1 MRPDKHKLAKEWI
14 YGEAT
19 PMEEAKATWESM
31 DAEFNANR
39 KIQLAEKDNFNT
51 PDLEQSPD
59 SFLRPGETLEDF
71 DVTFRRPNAQGG
83 MQQLVQPNADGS
95 RPGYSGKNKF
105 ITPQSTYVTPQK
117 RSGAESFKGQ
127 KFYDIK
133 DPTYS
138 DGRRRVK
145 TKEYAA
151 WLKKEQEKGKKRKDF
166 GKSNFLR
173 REEPL
178 LRIAEAMQQ
187 ADINDDLEHLM
198 LSKDATKQ
206 VQKTSPKPLRI
217 YNKGMLNAGDI
228 VFINNLEKNFD
239 DVIFIADQLGE
250 STDWVLDKLDERT
263 EFRDFSRAERTL
275 EKENPKY
282 KKPRNDYL
290 KVENWLQKN
299 AKRYSN
305 PETFEKALI
314 KRFGKNNQF
323 VKDMLSFKPSPKSK
337 STSGFVTTYFSDEF
351 KKTMLNMS
359 PESRANINHL
369 KQLIKSSLYN
379 FNPKIKKA
387 ITEEIKGIFNSEN
400 LPKLRTEA
408 RTMLNNNKLL
418 SQFGLNKAITG
429 PFAKV
434 IQAEIGQQM
443 WDDITGFR
451 QHRLGTY
458 EMLKAFEQLVP
469 TEFKPIFN
477 ESAKSIL
484 YSQTNQWN
492 KAKEV
497 FGIADN
503 IAWDHKVPSSIIDK
517 GYADIIEYTKVNPT
531 TSNFNERIKNLG
543 FDRKINKELEKF
555 EKAKTFDEKVK
566 IKNNM
571 ETIKNNFSKKYKG
584 YLDEVSINLDKK
596 GNLKFSSSAN
606 PLTKTDDRVAM
617 LGKSLVQEG
626 FFDQKKINK
635 LLKDFEA
642 RGCGKAA
649 GGRILFS
656 NGGEAITTCA
666 KKGVAGFIDDLKK
679 GNYSKATVNILK
691 GGGNVLK
698 NILDPKELLKLRNY
712 FGPVALGFMAAYEGG
727 VIGDDV
733 IRQGTPLNESLANNW
748 LTKSF
753 LPYTQDYAKAK
764 NLLETGNVPSNMKK
778 YVEDVVTFNESLK
791 DMQGIQNRVSS
802 RIADVGGYGML
813 DGSSMYSKKQEDK
826 DVNDLIKK
834 MNTISEDVVTPGTAK
849 ALEMKSLQDEMKAT
863 RMAKKEFSPIFGF
876 GNLEDRNQKTDFD
889 SYISPVDTSK
899 DLRPVT
905 YQDAEYTDVRMPVE
919 LEQAYMNKFGLKP
932 RDSLSNYKFKDSDI
946 SILQELTDNYN
957 KFQRQKEASQYP
969 GYYGTQEPDR
979 FMEGGIASLNVN
991 KK

>member
-1 MRPDKHKLAKEWI
+1 MRPDKHKLAQEWI

>member
-1 MRPDKHKLAKEWI
+1 MRPDKHKLAQEWI

-71 DVTFRRPNAQGG
+71 DVTFRRPNAEGG

-753 LPYTQDYAKAK
+753 LPYTQDYAEAK

-849 ALEMKSLQDEMKAT
+849 ALEMKSLQDEMEAT

>member
-1 MRPDKHKLAKEWI
+1 MRPDKHKLAQEWI

-71 DVTFRRPNAQGG
+71 DVTFRRPNAEGG

-849 ALEMKSLQDEMKAT
+849 ALEMKSLQDEMEAT

>member
-71 DVTFRRPNAQGG
+71 DVTFRRPNAEGG

>member
-1 MRPDKHKLAKEWI
+1 MSILSQIIAYSPNKIDTE
-14 YGEAT
+14 T
-19 PMEEAKATWESM
+19 KARS
-31 DAEFNANR
+31 
-39 KIQLAEKDNFNT
+39 L
-51 PDLEQSPD
+51 
-59 SFLRPGETLEDF
+59 
-71 DVTFRRPNAQGG
+71 VQGPRNMYAG
-83 MQQLVQPNADGS
+83 GQLVSNTVDGS

-351 KKTMLNMS
+351 KKTMLNMG

-584 YLDEVSINLDKK
+584 YLDEISINLDKK

-626 FFDQKKINK
+626 SFDQKKINK
-635 LLKDFEA
+635 LLKQFEA
-642 RGCGKAA
+642 HPGGCGKAA
-649 GGRILFS
+649 GGRILFAE
-656 NGGEAITTCA
+656 GTPDGKITKCA
-666 KKGVAGFIDDLKK
+666 RRGVQAFIDDLKK

-753 LPYTQDYAKAK
+753 LPYTKDYAQAK

-778 YVEDVVTFNESLK
+778 YVQDVVTFNEALK
-791 DMQGIQNRVSS
+791 DMQGIENRISS
-802 RIADVGGYGML
+802 RLVDQGGYGML
-813 DGSSMYSKKQEDK
+813 DGSSMYSQKQQDKEDA
-826 DVNDLIKK
+826 DVIKK
-834 MNTISEDVVTPGTAK
+834 LSDITDYNFIGGSAK
-849 ALEMKSLQDEMKAT
+849 DLEYKKMLDEMEAT

-876 GNLEDRNQKTDFD
+876 DKLKDVRTPGSTSFD
-889 SYISPVDTSK
+889 YMPDETPK
-899 DLRPVT
+899 DLRPIT
-905 YQDAEYTDVRMPVE
+905 YMDAEYEDVKTLPSAERKRYEDFFTEKGILQPRQSLSE
-919 LEQAYMNKFGLKP
+919 LKFGNSNVYEEILK
-932 RDSLSNYKFKDSDI
+932 D
-946 SILQELTDNYN
+946 YN

-979 FMEGGIASLNVN
+979 FMEGGIASLNV

>member
-1 MRPDKHKLAKEWI
+1 MRPDKHKLAQEWI

-71 DVTFRRPNAQGG
+71 DVTFRRPNAEGG

-753 LPYTQDYAKAK
+753 LPYTQDYAEAK

>member
-1 MRPDKHKLAKEWI
+1 MRPDKHKLAQEWI

-71 DVTFRRPNAQGG
+71 DVTFRRPNAEGG

-712 FGPVALGFMAAYEGG
+712 FGPVALGFMAAFEGG
-727 VIGDDV
+727 VITDDV

-753 LPYTQDYAKAK
+753 LPYTKDYAQAK